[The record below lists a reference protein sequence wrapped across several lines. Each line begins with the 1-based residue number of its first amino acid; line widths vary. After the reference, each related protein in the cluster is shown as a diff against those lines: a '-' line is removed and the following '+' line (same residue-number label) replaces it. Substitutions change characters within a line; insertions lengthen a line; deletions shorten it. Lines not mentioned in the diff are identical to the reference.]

1 MKCRIL
7 LADDHQMFREALRM
21 CLESSPNM
29 EVVAEISDGTEV
41 LDGVAT
47 SRPDIVCMDFNMP
60 KLNGAQATGQLL
72 AVYPHIKVIAMSAH
86 TDLNLAANMLCAGAL
101 GFVDKAQAG
110 SEILE
115 AIEMVNKNKFFLSP
129 TLGIKDISE
138 LTEYM
143 MPGNRCPASA
153 T

>member
-1 MKCRIL
+1 
-7 LADDHQMFREALRM
+7 
-21 CLESSPNM
+21 
-29 EVVAEISDGTEV
+29 
-41 LDGVAT
+41 
-47 SRPDIVCMDFNMP
+47 
-60 KLNGAQATGQLL
+60 
-72 AVYPHIKVIAMSAH
+72 MSAH
-86 TDLNLAANMLCAGAL
+86 TDLHLAANMLQAGAL

-115 AIEMVNKNKFFLSP
+115 AIAMVNRNKFFLSP
-129 TLGIKDISE
+129 TLGIQDISE

>member
-21 CLESSPNM
+21 CLESSPNL

-47 SRPDIVCMDFNMP
+47 SHPDIVCMDFNMP

-86 TDLNLAANMLCAGAL
+86 TDLHLAANMLQAGAL

-115 AIEMVNKNKFFLSP
+115 AIAMVNRNKFFLSP
-129 TLGIKDISE
+129 TLGIQDISE